1 MNSRQTVAEVSAIAH
16 SLEDDKATKE
26 IVMPAPAEGGSLS
39 QYRLQCHGVVC
50 NSPPPPPPHVVR
62 HFSLA
67 HIKSLVGRLVHN
79 AFASLGWYLLPAA
92 LHRESSLVLASC
104 GSPPPRGGGQ
114 RFHFRLP
121 FFASRVDFK
130 EDESFVFK
138 PARPAQSFPLRCQTY
153 DIGGNFVLESRER
166 SFRLPT
172 LDVLGR
178 FDQECAIAAEM
189 HFELLSWAKKHIY
202 FFSRMSV
209 ADFVC
214 HAPF

>member
-1 MNSRQTVAEVSAIAH
+1 MNSRKTVGIGNRT
-16 SLEDDKATKE
+16 LLGGQATKE
-26 IVMPAPAEGGSLS
+26 IVMPAPAEGGALS

-50 NSPPPPPPHVVR
+50 NFSPPTCCPPLLIGSHQVT
-62 HFSLA
+62 
-67 HIKSLVGRLVHN
+67 GRTIGHN

-104 GSPPPRGGGQ
+104 GSPPPPPPRW
-114 RFHFRLP
+114 RPALP
-121 FFASRVDFK
+121 FPSPFLASHLDFK

-138 PARPAQSFPLRCQTY
+138 HARPAQSFRLRCQTY

-166 SFRLPT
+166 SFHLPT

-202 FFSRMSV
+202 IFS
-209 ADFVC
+209 F
-214 HAPF
+214 